1 MHLWI
6 VLLGV
11 LLSVLLLYPLARKW
25 QLQGRIAFPAALFI
39 GLGSGLLAAWMAM
52 YWELSVAEIFLI
64 EAITTGILAAILL
77 LWRFYRDPERI
88 PPDSASAIFS
98 PADGLVIYTSAVPA
112 DLVPLTT
119 KGSRKFPLTDF
130 AHTDFFLQGG
140 QIIGIAMNF
149 LDVHVNRAPIGG
161 TVQLIK
167 RIHGRFLSLKRAE
180 ALLENERVLSI
191 VANEQLTV
199 GVLQIS
205 SRLVRKIVS
214 YVHEQEPVRPG
225 QRIGM
230 IRFGSQVDVYLPAV
244 PKIRIRVKPGERVEA
259 GVSVLAEIDPGSPD

>member
-6 VLLGV
+6 VLLGIG
-11 LLSVLLLYPLARKW
+11 LSLALLYPLARRW
-25 QLQGRIAFPAALFI
+25 QLQGRIAVPAALLI
-39 GLGSGLLAAWMAM
+39 GLGTGLLAAWMALN
-52 YWELSVAEIFLI
+52 WELSVVEILLVEVI
-64 EAITTGILAAILL
+64 AAGILATTLL

-88 PPDSASAIFS
+88 PPDSASAILS

-112 DLVPLTT
+112 DQVPLTT

-130 AHTDFFLQGG
+130 AHTDFFQQGG

-149 LDVHVNRAPIGG
+149 LDVHVNRTPIGG

-191 VANEQLTV
+191 VANERLSV

-214 YVHEQEPVRPG
+214 FVHEQEPLRPG

-244 PKIRIRVKPGERVEA
+244 PTARIRVKPGDRVKA
-259 GVSVLAEIDPGSPD
+259 GESILAELDPGMPD